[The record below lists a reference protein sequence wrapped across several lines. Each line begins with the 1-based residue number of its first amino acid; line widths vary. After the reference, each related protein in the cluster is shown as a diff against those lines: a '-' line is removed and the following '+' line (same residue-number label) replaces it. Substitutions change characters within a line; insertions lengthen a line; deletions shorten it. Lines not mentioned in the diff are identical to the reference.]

1 MQTGNFKMTSFQFHK
16 TVELEMDT
24 TFLKKRN
31 QELLMDKEKLK
42 NELTILSD
50 STINQNRKSKNI
62 Q

>member
-1 MQTGNFKMTSFQFHK
+1 MTSFQFHK